1 MASIQPD
8 EHPSKLDFTKLVT
21 TINNRLLPK
30 ESMQFFQYQTTGRLT
45 VTITDDCSVWKK
57 DLVIG
62 ERLFSDVVVCPFQD
76 TNGTFAPEIDRV
88 KDILKQRTKYPGV
101 KEDPELLAIAK
112 TWIVPSKLTLG
123 PDASQFLSTNETSM
137 QDSLAP
143 VFTQLQLPN
152 TNVHFLKIEVANG
165 AERQFV
171 YKFLDCGFRPG
182 LVLIKWSYDLDEHIP
197 TANCAGHLLNSGYSL
212 IGLNDTYALYY
223 FTEQVLYDLCSVKTV
238 GYQNPFMK
246 SILESIQTQTQIQAQ
261 AQSQPQAG
269 PADSEQLPTEE
280 SK

>member
-1 MASIQPD
+1 MSSAQTTE
-8 EHPSKLDFTKLVT
+8 EHPSTLDFSKHVT
-21 TINNRLLPK
+21 SVQNRLLPK
-30 ESMQFFQYQTTGRLT
+30 ESMSFFQLQTNGRLT

-57 DLVIG
+57 DLIIG

-101 KEDPELLAIAK
+101 KEDPELMAIAK
-112 TWIVPSKLTLG
+112 TWIVPSKLSLG
-123 PDASQFLSTNETSM
+123 PDASQFLSTSETSM

-143 VFTQLQLPN
+143 IFTQLQSS
-152 TNVHFLKIEVANG
+152 TSTIHYLKIEVANG

-182 LVLIKWSYDLDEHIP
+182 LVCIKWSYDLDSHIP

-212 IGLNDTYALYY
+212 IGLTDTYALYY
-223 FTEQVLYDLCSVKTV
+223 FTEQVLYDLCSVKTI
-238 GYQNPFMK
+238 GFQNPFMK
-246 SILESIQTQTQIQAQ
+246 SILESIHSQQ
-261 AQSQPQAG
+261 QPQAQ
-269 PADSEQLPTEE
+269 PAPVVVEQSQVTEVN
-280 SK
+280 